1 MKTKM
6 EKLSQVKAQLKKEF
20 IGIDE
25 VIDKV
30 IESIT
35 SWYLIPEMNDKPVVV
50 NLWGLTGTG
59 KTSLVNRL
67 IELLEIN
74 KYLYLDLGKS
84 NVQVQSLYNSNTID
98 SALSE
103 LSEFEKDVRSYIFVL
118 DEFQH
123 AKTLDERRNEIDKP
137 QSRSVWELLDS
148 GKVSATSFNRLFSR
162 NYYEALSE
170 IIIFK
175 HEGVKII
182 NGIVPNEYL
191 NKIDEITGSLRKF
204 ITSYSEDCKDYTI
217 VNLDLRC
224 GLRYVNENLYIEFT
238 EFLYKCSDIDDLLNE
253 LRRIKD
259 IIDKPKIMDCSK
271 SLVFVL
277 GNLDEAYPMHSDFN
291 PDIDAD
297 EYYNMTKKININDI
311 KRCLRSRFRSE
322 QISRLGNN
330 HILYPSLKKES
341 FQKIIK
347 LTLDDIKY
355 KYEKKTNLLI
365 NFDES
370 IEKLLYSESV
380 YPVQGVRPI
389 FTTVNN
395 IISSKLPETIIKSE
409 IEYKDCIYINCKC
422 GDDLYNDDILIEFEY
437 FDEDNNLLGV
447 STLVQEL
454 ELGRLRK
461 NKNKDSQVITGVH
474 ESGHSIVYTSRTN
487 KSPKSI
493 VSVSSVGGGFITKDL
508 EYEEFENIESL
519 KTEVM
524 VGLAGRC
531 AEEIVFGKDN
541 ISFGASNDFQKIT
554 DSVSRA
560 FYKYGLYKNL
570 LFWNKG
576 FQEGYPYGILDE
588 ITENK
593 ITKEIMKFISECE
606 TDTIRILSNER
617 TLLKSMGLY
626 LSNHRSMDN
635 KTYLKYIDT
644 FSYSMSVC
652 TIDKEETKSKYKDL
666 LEKFS

>member
-1 MKTKM
+1 M

-35 SWYLIPEMNDKPVVV
+35 SWYLIPEMNDRPVIV

-84 NVQVQSLYNSNTID
+84 NSNAFY
-98 SALSE
+98 SNNVVSVALSE
-103 LSEFEKDVRSYIFVL
+103 LNDSEKEVNSYIFVL
-118 DEFQH
+118 DEFQN
-123 AKTLDERRNEIDKP
+123 ARTLDEKRNEINNP
-137 QSRSVWELLDS
+137 QSRSIWDLLDS
-148 GKVSATSFNRLFSR
+148 GKVSIPSFNKTFSR
-162 NYYEALSE
+162 DYYEALYD
-170 IIIFK
+170 IRLLK
-175 HEGVKII
+175 HEGIKMV

-191 NKIDEITGSLRKF
+191 DKMDKTTGLSRRF
-204 ITSYSEDCKDYTI
+204 QVNYSEGCKDYTI
-217 VNLDLRC
+217 VSSDVRE
-224 GLRYVNENLYIEFT
+224 GLKDVSEELYSEFIK
-238 EFLYKCSDIDDLLNE
+238 FLYECSDIDDLLNE
-253 LRRIKD
+253 LNRIKD
-259 IIDKPKIMDCSK
+259 IIDKPRVMDCSR
-271 SLVFVL
+271 SLIFVL
-277 GNLDEAYPMHSDFN
+277 GNLDEAYPMHGDFN

-297 EYYNMTKKININDI
+297 EYYEMTKKININDI
-311 KRCLRSRFRSE
+311 KRCLKSRFRSE

-330 HILYPSLKKES
+330 HILYPSLKKDS

-347 LTLDDIKY
+347 LILENIKN
-355 KYEKKTNLLI
+355 KYEKRTNLLI

-409 IEYKDCIYINCKC
+409 IEYKDCVYINCKC
-422 GDDLYNDDILIEFEY
+422 GDNLYNDDILIEFEY
-437 FDEDNNLLGV
+437 FDENNNLLGV

-461 NKNKDSQVITGVH
+461 NKNKDSQVITWVH

-493 VSVSSVGGGFITKDL
+493 VSVSSVGGGFITKEL
-508 EYEEFENIESL
+508 EYEEFGNIESL

-576 FQEGYPYGILDE
+576 FLEGYPYGIPDE

-606 TDTIRILSNER
+606 ADTIKILSNER

-644 FSYSMSVC
+644 FSYSMSVD

>member
-35 SWYLIPEMNDKPVVV
+35 SWYLIPEMNDRPVIV

-84 NVQVQSLYNSNTID
+84 NSNAFY
-98 SALSE
+98 SNNVVSVALSE
-103 LSEFEKDVRSYIFVL
+103 LNDSEKDVNSYIFVL
-118 DEFQH
+118 DEFQN
-123 AKTLDERRNEIDKP
+123 ARTLGEKRNEINNP
-137 QSRSVWELLDS
+137 QSRSIWDLLDS
-148 GKVSATSFNRLFSR
+148 GKVSIPSFNKTFSR
-162 NYYEALSE
+162 DYYEALYD
-170 IIIFK
+170 IRLLK
-175 HEGVKII
+175 HEGIKIV

-191 NKIDEITGSLRKF
+191 DKMDKTTGLFRRF
-204 ITSYSEDCKDYTI
+204 QVNYSEGCKDYTI
-217 VNLDLRC
+217 VSSDVRE
-224 GLRYVNENLYIEFT
+224 GLKDVSEELYSEFIK
-238 EFLYKCSDIDDLLNE
+238 FLYECSDIDDLLNE
-253 LRRIKD
+253 LNRIKD
-259 IIDKPKIMDCSK
+259 IIDKPRIMDCSR
-271 SLVFVL
+271 SLIFVL
-277 GNLDEAYPMHSDFN
+277 GNLDEAYPMHGDFN

-297 EYYNMTKKININDI
+297 EYYEMTKKININDI
-311 KRCLRSRFRSE
+311 KRCLKSRFRSE

-330 HILYPSLKKES
+330 HILYPSLKKDS

-347 LTLDDIKY
+347 LILENIKN
-355 KYEKKTNLLI
+355 KYEKRTNLLI

-409 IEYKDCIYINCKC
+409 IEYKDCVYINCKC
-422 GDDLYNDDILIEFEY
+422 GDNLYNDDILIEFEY
-437 FDEDNNLLGV
+437 FDENNNLLGV

-493 VSVSSVGGGFITKDL
+493 VSVSSVGGGFITKEL
-508 EYEEFENIESL
+508 EYEEFGNIESL

-576 FQEGYPYGILDE
+576 FLEGYPYGIPDE

-606 TDTIRILSNER
+606 ADTIKILSNER

-644 FSYSMSVC
+644 FSYSMSVD

>member
-1 MKTKM
+1 M

-35 SWYLIPEMNDKPVVV
+35 SWYLIPEMNDRPVIV

-84 NVQVQSLYNSNTID
+84 NSNAFYSNNVVSVD
-98 SALSE
+98 LSE
-103 LSEFEKDVRSYIFVL
+103 LNDSEKEVNSYIFVL
-118 DEFQH
+118 DEFQN
-123 AKTLDERRNEIDKP
+123 ARTLDEKRNEINNP
-137 QSRSVWELLDS
+137 QSRSIWDLLDS
-148 GKVSATSFNRLFSR
+148 GKVSIPSFNKTFSR
-162 NYYEALSE
+162 DYYEALYD
-170 IIIFK
+170 IRLLK
-175 HEGVKII
+175 HEGIKMV

-191 NKIDEITGSLRKF
+191 DKMDKTTGLSRRF
-204 ITSYSEDCKDYTI
+204 QVNYSEGCKDYTI
-217 VNLDLRC
+217 VSSDVRE
-224 GLRYVNENLYIEFT
+224 GLKDVSEELYSEFIK
-238 EFLYKCSDIDDLLNE
+238 FLYECSDIDDLLNE
-253 LRRIKD
+253 LNRIKD
-259 IIDKPKIMDCSK
+259 IIDKPRVMDCSR
-271 SLVFVL
+271 SLIFVL
-277 GNLDEAYPMHSDFN
+277 GNLDEAYPMHGDFN

-297 EYYNMTKKININDI
+297 EYYEMTKKININDI
-311 KRCLRSRFRSE
+311 KRCLKSRFRSE

-330 HILYPSLKKES
+330 HILYPSLKKDS

-347 LTLDDIKY
+347 LILENIKN
-355 KYEKKTNLLI
+355 KYEKRTNLLI

-409 IEYKDCIYINCKC
+409 IEYKDCVYINCKC
-422 GDDLYNDDILIEFEY
+422 GDNLYNDDILIEFEY
-437 FDEDNNLLGV
+437 FDENNNLLGV

-461 NKNKDSQVITGVH
+461 NKNKDSQVITWVH

-493 VSVSSVGGGFITKDL
+493 VSVSSVGGGFITKEL
-508 EYEEFENIESL
+508 EYEEFGNIESL

-576 FQEGYPYGILDE
+576 FLEGYPYGIPDE

-606 TDTIRILSNER
+606 ADTIKILSNER

-644 FSYSMSVC
+644 FSYSMSVD

>member
-30 IESIT
+30 IKSIT
-35 SWYLIPEMNDKPVVV
+35 SWYLIPEMNDRPVIV

-84 NVQVQSLYNSNTID
+84 NVQVQSLYNSNTVD

-103 LSEFEKDVRSYIFVL
+103 LSEFEKDIRSYIFVL

-148 GKVSATSFNRLFSR
+148 GKVSVTSFNRLFSR

-170 IIIFK
+170 ISIFK
-175 HEGVKII
+175 HEGIKII

-191 NKIDEITGSLRKF
+191 NKIDEITGSLGKF
-204 ITSYSEDCKDYTI
+204 KTSYSEDCKDYTI
-217 VNLDLRC
+217 VSFDLRC
-224 GLRYVNENLYIEFT
+224 GLRDVNENLDSEFT

-277 GNLDEAYPMHSDFN
+277 GNLDEAYPMHNDFN

-297 EYYNMTKKININDI
+297 EYYEMTKKININDI

-409 IEYKDCIYINCKC
+409 IEYKDCVYINCKC
-422 GDDLYNDDILIEFEY
+422 GDNLYNDDILIEFEY

-454 ELGRLRK
+454 ELGKLRK

-493 VSVSSVGGGFITKDL
+493 VSVSSVGGGFITKEL
-508 EYEEFENIESL
+508 EYEEFGNIESL

-541 ISFGASNDFQKIT
+541 ISFGASSDFQKIT

-576 FQEGYPYGILDE
+576 FQEGYPYGIPDE

-617 TLLKSMGLY
+617 SLLKSMGLY

-644 FSYSMSVC
+644 FSYSMRVD
-652 TIDKEETKSKYKDL
+652 TIDKEDTKSKYKDL

>member
-1 MKTKM
+1 
-6 EKLSQVKAQLKKEF
+6 
-20 IGIDE
+20 
-25 VIDKV
+25 
-30 IESIT
+30 
-35 SWYLIPEMNDKPVVV
+35 
-50 NLWGLTGTG
+50 
-59 KTSLVNRL
+59 
-67 IELLEIN
+67 
-74 KYLYLDLGKS
+74 
-84 NVQVQSLYNSNTID
+84 
-98 SALSE
+98 
-103 LSEFEKDVRSYIFVL
+103 
-118 DEFQH
+118 
-123 AKTLDERRNEIDKP
+123 
-137 QSRSVWELLDS
+137 
-148 GKVSATSFNRLFSR
+148 
-162 NYYEALSE
+162 
-170 IIIFK
+170 
-175 HEGVKII
+175 
-182 NGIVPNEYL
+182 
-191 NKIDEITGSLRKF
+191 
-204 ITSYSEDCKDYTI
+204 
-217 VNLDLRC
+217 
-224 GLRYVNENLYIEFT
+224 
-238 EFLYKCSDIDDLLNE
+238 
-253 LRRIKD
+253 
-259 IIDKPKIMDCSK
+259 MDCSK

-277 GNLDEAYPMHSDFN
+277 GNLDEVYPMHGDFN

-297 EYYNMTKKININDI
+297 EYYEMTKKININDI
-311 KRCLRSRFRSE
+311 KRCLKSRFRSE

-330 HILYPSLKKES
+330 HILYPSLKKDS

-347 LTLDDIKY
+347 LILENIKN
-355 KYEKKTNLLI
+355 KYEKRTNLLI
-365 NFDES
+365 NFDKS

-409 IEYKDCIYINCKC
+409 IEYKDCVCINCKC
-422 GDDLYNDDILIEFEY
+422 GDNLYNDDILIEFEY
-437 FDEDNNLLGV
+437 FDENNNLLGV
-447 STLVQEL
+447 STLIQEL
-454 ELGRLRK
+454 ELNRLRK

-493 VSVSSVGGGFITKDL
+493 VSVSSVGGGFITKEL
-508 EYEEFENIESL
+508 EYEEFGNIESL

-576 FQEGYPYGILDE
+576 FLEGYPYGIPDE

-593 ITKEIMKFISECE
+593 MTKEIMKFISECE
-606 TDTIRILSNER
+606 ADTIKILSNER

-644 FSYSMSVC
+644 FSYSMRVN

>member
-35 SWYLIPEMNDKPVVV
+35 SWYLIPEMNDRPVIV

-84 NVQVQSLYNSNTID
+84 NVQVQSLYNSNTVD

-148 GKVSATSFNRLFSR
+148 GKVSVTSFNRIFSR
-162 NYYEALSE
+162 NYYEAMSE
-170 IIIFK
+170 ISIFK
-175 HEGVKII
+175 HEGIKII

-204 ITSYSEDCKDYTI
+204 KTGYSEDCKDYTI
-217 VNLDLRC
+217 VSLDLRC
-224 GLRYVNENLYIEFT
+224 ELRDVNEDLDSEFT

-277 GNLDEAYPMHSDFN
+277 GNLDEAYPMHGDFN

-297 EYYNMTKKININDI
+297 EYYEMTKKININDI
-311 KRCLRSRFRSE
+311 KRCLKSRFRSE

-330 HILYPSLKKES
+330 HILYPSLKKDS

-347 LTLDDIKY
+347 LILENIKN
-355 KYEKKTNLLI
+355 KYEKRTNLLI

-370 IEKLLYSESV
+370 IE
-380 YPVQGVRPI
+380 
-389 FTTVNN
+389 N
-395 IISSKLPETIIKSE
+395 
-409 IEYKDCIYINCKC
+409 
-422 GDDLYNDDILIEFEY
+422 
-437 FDEDNNLLGV
+437 
-447 STLVQEL
+447 
-454 ELGRLRK
+454 
-461 NKNKDSQVITGVH
+461 
-474 ESGHSIVYTSRTN
+474 
-487 KSPKSI
+487 
-493 VSVSSVGGGFITKDL
+493 
-508 EYEEFENIESL
+508 
-519 KTEVM
+519 
-524 VGLAGRC
+524 
-531 AEEIVFGKDN
+531 
-541 ISFGASNDFQKIT
+541 
-554 DSVSRA
+554 
-560 FYKYGLYKNL
+560 FY
-570 LFWNKG
+570 
-576 FQEGYPYGILDE
+576 
-588 ITENK
+588 
-593 ITKEIMKFISECE
+593 
-606 TDTIRILSNER
+606 ILS
-617 TLLKSMGLY
+617 LY
-626 LSNHRSMDN
+626 
-635 KTYLKYIDT
+635 IQ
-644 FSYSMSVC
+644 F
-652 TIDKEETKSKYKDL
+652 KE
-666 LEKFS
+666 